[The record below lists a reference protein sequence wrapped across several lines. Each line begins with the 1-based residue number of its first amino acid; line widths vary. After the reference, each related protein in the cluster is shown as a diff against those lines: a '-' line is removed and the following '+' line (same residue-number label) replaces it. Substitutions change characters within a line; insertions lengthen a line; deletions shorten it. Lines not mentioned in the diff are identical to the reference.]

1 MTSSK
6 DGNKPAEFESAI
18 RDFVRRDFSVRRE
31 RQPDGGVEAGLEN
44 VHSLIGRVTAASA
57 TEIERVIGELQ
68 TMRDKL
74 REAGDRAQRELMSYA
89 DLSHTAT
96 ASLKLVAESLARS
109 RTVRPEAPDA
119 HVADRAS

>member
-6 DGNKPAEFESAI
+6 DVNQPAEFESAI
-18 RDFVRRDFSVRRE
+18 RDFVRRDFPLRRE
-31 RQPDGGVEAGLEN
+31 RQPDAGVEAGLEN

-57 TEIERVIGELQ
+57 AEIERVIGELQ
-68 TMRDKL
+68 TMRDRL

-96 ASLKLVAESLARS
+96 ASLKLVTESLTRGRAAR
-109 RTVRPEAPDA
+109 PDA
-119 HVADRAS
+119 RAEQVADRAG